1 MKKLLALLV
10 ASAFLAQPA
19 FAEAVDAKPETK
31 KVCIKTTDPK
41 TKKEVEKCR
50 TVKVHK
56 KHEGTKV
63 PEKAPAKAPAKKDDK
78 KK

>member
-1 MKKLLALLV
+1 MKKILALAVTL
-10 ASAFLAQPA
+10 A
-19 FAEAVDAKPETK
+19 FAMPVVAADAQPETK
-31 KVCIKTTDPK
+31 RVCVTTTDAK

-63 PEKAPAKAPAKKDDK
+63 PEKAPAKKPAAKPEPKK
-78 KK
+78 

>member
-1 MKKLLALLV
+1 MFKKIIFVAGLALAV
-10 ASAFLAQPA
+10 SMPTYA
-19 FAEAVDAKPETK
+19 AETKKEPETK

-50 TVKVHK
+50 TMKKHE
-56 KHEGTKV
+56 KHEGTVV
-63 PEKAPAKAPAKKDDK
+63 PDGK

>member
-1 MKKLLALLV
+1 MPVFA
-10 ASAFLAQPA
+10 
-19 FAEAVDAKPETK
+19 AEADKPETK
-31 KVCIKTTDPK
+31 RVCVTTTDAK

-63 PEKAPAKAPAKKDDK
+63 PEKTPPK
-78 KK
+78 KKN